1 MVPLY
6 VSRETELGNPLMTKN
21 FNTPDEIVD
30 GETIRRAFSG
40 SVIKSIDVD
49 KRQIE
54 FIISTAAVDRYG
66 DIVEVSGWDLKAY
79 KANPVVLFGHNS
91 SIPPIGKAIK
101 TWKDGDALRSIAEF
115 MPQDISAFAHSIF
128 RMYQEK
134 FLRAVSVGFKPLK
147 WERMKDE
154 EGNET
159 WAYRFFK
166 QELLEFSAVPIPA
179 NPEALVAA
187 REKGIDTMPF
197 KSWAEEMLDNWN
209 STGNEIKSLYGVE
222 RKEIENIRRRAA
234 GLGATFK
241 VPPAMQDEIMK
252 RNLEAIRAAKAA
264 KATENTTVDL
274 TIREMD
280 LSLMLLDD
288 KERQKA
294 GTVQISQEEI
304 NNKKTLSVDKSDDRA
319 LFAKELLD
327 DDNEFIDVEMK
338 EVDGEEV
345 AVVTIKGDNTHV
357 EYELLSANAD
367 GDTLLGVKIGEKDA
381 PSLGDIMQAMQD
393 AEVEDL
399 TEEDDVDESKSADSS
414 EDEEEEE
421 EEDKSSKEDD
431 EDEDDDEDDK
441 KSSKSKSASRSDPVE
456 EEDDEPLDFKSA
468 LFLLENTLTAVE
480 DILDGESD
488 VKSHGRAYTRK
499 GEFLAGYMR
508 ELADRLDGGKK
519 TVTPPAPTKTL
530 KQAPVVEE
538 EEGMSAAE
546 ATAYVKTMT
555 EQLQPLLAE
564 MIASKLSKHR
574 GRLD

>member
-1 MVPLY
+1 
-6 VSRETELGNPLMTKN
+6 MTKN
-21 FNTPDEIVD
+21 FNAPDEIVD

-40 SVIKSIDVD
+40 SIIKSIDVD

-66 DIVEVSGWDLKAY
+66 DIVEVKGWDLKAY

-101 TWKDGDALRSIAEF
+101 TWRDGDALRSIAEF

-147 WERMKDE
+147 YERLKDE

-159 WAYRFFK
+159 WAYRFLK

-264 KATENTTVDL
+264 KDNENNMVEL

-280 LSLMLLDD
+280 LNLILLDD

-304 NNKKTLSVDKSDDRA
+304 NNKKTLTVDKSDDRA
-319 LFAKELLD
+319 LFTKEILD
-327 DDNEFIDVEMK
+327 DDNEFIDVEFK

-345 AVVTIKGDNTHV
+345 AVVTIKGSNVHV
-357 EYELLSANAD
+357 EYELLSSD
-367 GDTLLGVKIGEKDA
+367 EGGDTLLGVKIGEKDVS
-381 PSLGDIMQAMQD
+381 SLDDNVEDVQG
-393 AEVEDL
+393 AEVLDL
-399 TEEDDVDESKSADSS
+399 VAEAVEVDKSKSKKE
-414 EDEEEEE
+414 EDEEEDE
-421 EEDKSSKEDD
+421 EDD
-431 EDEDDDEDDK
+431 ESSDDEDDDEDDDK
-441 KSSKSKSASRSDPVE
+441 AASKSAPVE
-456 EEDDEPLDFKSA
+456 EEDEPLDFKSA

-480 DILDGESD
+480 DILDDETD

-519 TVTPPAPTKTL
+519 AAPSAPTKAV

-538 EEGMSAAE
+538 EEGLSAAE

-564 MIASKLSKHR
+564 MITSKLSKHR